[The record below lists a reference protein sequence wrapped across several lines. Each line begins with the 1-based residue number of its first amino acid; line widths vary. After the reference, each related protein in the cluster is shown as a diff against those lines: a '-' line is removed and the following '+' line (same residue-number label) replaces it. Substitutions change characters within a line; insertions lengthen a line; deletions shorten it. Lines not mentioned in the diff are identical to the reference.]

1 MESTNST
8 APNTKNGAPTR
19 KRIVKIVIR
28 LLIGLALIPVLLT
41 AYFYIGGIEW
51 GDWTIPDEAELRH
64 EKRDVP
70 DEDNAY
76 IALMSLTNLYHVAD
90 NDQVN
95 EKSGDDSAKV
105 VSDKDFVKYYGNL
118 LNSEG
123 WEDWAAVRSD
133 PASPIRAERI
143 LADNA
148 KFFEACRAALS
159 FKYFVDT
166 DARLEDAKR
175 RKEGKNP
182 WVSYLPPYKPFIEFA
197 QLVALRA
204 QVALEHDEVE
214 SAVSAIGEIHALG
227 QLVMVNNESLVAYLV
242 GVLIDKISFGKMCDV
257 VAMGKATD
265 EVVERFSKMVAVSEA
280 NAPTAWKRALT
291 VEAASHS
298 ERVEWIC
305 DHPTQ
310 IIGALLFRNFDERGN
325 ITSPSLLCRILT
337 NGPGFA
343 KFSFHRRELLYRQAM
358 LDRAMLAGDD
368 DLMEMILHEMPRNPL
383 LPNFAGN
390 FWVCSLCPFLNPYAK
405 SGSLDRI
412 RPRLVIAAEK
422 WRRAHGGENPPAL
435 DALVPDYLAA
445 VPKDPWSKSGGPI
458 KYDAESGVAW
468 SVGKEGEYDYRK
480 VAKERKPADADKP
493 LDGDTQTYAFRLDAK
508 PIVTPVV
515 SPSSTSTISAEAIQV
530 QADESQP
537 SNVEAAYASEVIPV
551 IENLRIMI
559 KLYQYE
565 KDAIPCIWGGT
576 IKDPHIETWIPQANS
591 RYIPAYSSFSG
602 DVPPLKPMRYERAD
616 GENSKKGHWE
626 SLLDIDHVGLHL
638 LGKCSKPNHYQYL
651 VMLNY
656 DAPPRYY
663 AYFLGCF
670 GDGDGLPKGTGYAVC
685 EIYAKDRKYNG
696 TWKRYKSVGKTS
708 ANEEVQACFTSGT
721 ERPVGDTNPIHTFGC
736 FVPDKASFDK
746 LAEENGE
753 LEVIDKM
760 KKYGWEFSVL

>member
-1 MESTNST
+1 MTPERK
-8 APNTKNGAPTR
+8 AKKMRRFKNCLAR
-19 KRIVKIVIR
+19 RLDAFMIR
-28 LLIGLALIPVLLT
+28 HPSISLSRQKEFVLYTVGWMSVFPVLLT
-41 AYFYIGGIEW
+41 VYLYIGGIEW
-51 GDWTIPDEAELRH
+51 GDWTIPNEDLLRLEL
-64 EKRDVP
+64 RDVP

-105 VSDKDFVKYYGNL
+105 VSDKCFVKYYGNL

-412 RPRLVIAAEK
+412 RPRLVLAAEK

-435 DALVPDYLAA
+435 DALVPDCLAA
-445 VPKDPWSKSGGPI
+445 VPADPWDKSGGPI
-458 KYDAESGVAW
+458 KYDAESGVTW
-468 SVGKEGEYDYRK
+468 SVGKEGKYDYRK
-480 VAKERKPADADKP
+480 VAKERKPDAVDSSA
-493 LDGDTQTYAFRLDAK
+493 DGDTQKYAFRLDAQ
-508 PIVTPVV
+508 PIGFD
-515 SPSSTSTISAEAIQV
+515 SLRH
-530 QADESQP
+530 SQR
-537 SNVEAAYASEVIPV
+537 E
-551 IENLRIMI
+551 
-559 KLYQYE
+559 
-565 KDAIPCIWGGT
+565 
-576 IKDPHIETWIPQANS
+576 PHP
-591 RYIPAYSSFSG
+591 
-602 DVPPLKPMRYERAD
+602 
-616 GENSKKGHWE
+616 
-626 SLLDIDHVGLHL
+626 
-638 LGKCSKPNHYQYL
+638 
-651 VMLNY
+651 
-656 DAPPRYY
+656 
-663 AYFLGCF
+663 
-670 GDGDGLPKGTGYAVC
+670 
-685 EIYAKDRKYNG
+685 
-696 TWKRYKSVGKTS
+696 
-708 ANEEVQACFTSGT
+708 
-721 ERPVGDTNPIHTFGC
+721 
-736 FVPDKASFDK
+736 
-746 LAEENGE
+746 
-753 LEVIDKM
+753 
-760 KKYGWEFSVL
+760 